1 MAEVMVGIIGGTGL
15 GEVFAAQGGGEK
27 REVQTP
33 FGKPSGP
40 ITLNEWDG
48 VRIGLLERHGEGHML
63 SPTAVPYRANIYG
76 LKSLGVTHIIAS
88 GAVGSLR
95 EQIEPGH
102 LVVPDQVINKTYRR
116 VGSFFTDDLAVHVE
130 LSHPFCPHLRTLLLD
145 CAEKV
150 GTKVHDGGTYVCME
164 GPGFS
169 TRAESLMHRQW
180 GGDLIGMTCMPEA
193 NLAREAEICYALVA
207 LPSDYDCWK
216 EHDPGLSK
224 HELLN
229 EIIGNLKEVTAQG
242 TALVKEAVRRAGE
255 LAKVNCPDGKALELA
270 IWSDKKRIDEK
281 AREKLGLLV
290 GKYVG

>member
-1 MAEVMVGIIGGTGL
+1 MAK
-15 GEVFAAQGGGEK
+15 Q
-27 REVQTP
+27 
-33 FGKPSGP
+33 
-40 ITLNEWDG
+40 
-48 VRIGLLERHGEGHML
+48 
-63 SPTAVPYRANIYG
+63 
-76 LKSLGVTHIIAS
+76 
-88 GAVGSLR
+88 
-95 EQIEPGH
+95 PGH